1 MTKVIRGSGGGRP
14 SSPPKP
20 TRAPDTLNSRQFVTI
35 QDLISEGEIEGWA
48 TASKEGRTRHTNTYN
63 NAAMKDVYLD
73 DTPILNPNADSVNPA
88 GTDFNFKNVSFV
100 PRFGENNQG
109 HIAGEENEE
118 VSSPISGFPKEC
130 TVANNGV
137 TQRIEAST
145 GGAPNTDAVRITI
158 NFPQL
163 QEAKDNGDLLGSSV
177 QLKVQTQY
185 NSGGYND
192 LFTDTITGRTSDSY
206 SKDYRVEISGVFP
219 VDIRVLRITADSTT
233 DSKQDSFRVLSM
245 QKLIDEKQTYPDS
258 AYAALKLDSK
268 IISNIPS
275 RKYRIRGVKIRIPGL
290 GAGGGSVESRTPTV
304 DSATGRII
312 YPENYIFNG
321 TMAAAQWC
329 SCPAMVLLD
338 LLTTVRYGLGD
349 HITDSNLDLFS
360 FVDASKFAN
369 TLVDDGEGGTEARFS
384 CNVNI
389 LSAKEAFNLIEEL
402 CGVMRCMPIW
412 SAGTITIAQDKP
424 TDPSFLFSLANVT
437 EEGFSYSGSSLKT
450 RHSVVAVSYYNMDS
464 REIDYEVVEDSAA
477 KAKLGVVK
485 KDVRAF
491 ACTSRGQAQRLGK
504 AILFAEQHE
513 SEVVAFTTSID
524 AGVTIRPGAVID
536 INDPVRSGA
545 RRSGRIKTATTT
557 SITIDDTQDLHTFSG
572 ANKKVSILMPDNS
585 VEVKDVLSTTNGVIT
600 WASALSEA
608 PNVNSIWLLV
618 SDTIEAQKFRVIT
631 VEEAEGVNYKITA
644 LSYRPNKYANI
655 EEDFTLPERKV
666 SILNA
671 PAAPPT
677 SVSFEEKT
685 VVRNGVA
692 ISRLFVT
699 WVPVTGVSQ
708 YLIQYRFSNG
718 NYESQIVFRPDITID
733 NTELGTYEFEI
744 FSYNAALEVS
754 NTPLIQSFEA
764 EGKTGL
770 PADVQNLTAEPVGDH
785 LMRLRWDKSVDADVL
800 HGGRVYVRHSN
811 KTDGSGTFE
820 GSVDLVQA
828 LAGNTSEA
836 IVPALEGE
844 YILKFQDDGGRF
856 SSGETSVVIDIPDVG
871 QQLGVITKREDLL
884 GTPFSGAKTNV
895 SYSSGALQLTNPAT
909 VITGTYTQDNGNPAG
924 SGVKGTTIT
933 CTITSHGLS
942 VGETYKFS
950 YTTGSSI
957 DGNFTVVS
965 VTNANVFTVTASN
978 SIVTSGDVVVSK
990 GLKGQYNF
998 ADTLDLGAVFTLTLK
1013 RHIQSLGVVIGNNI
1027 DSWTDV
1033 DSVTNFDGDPAN
1045 DTDCQVYVKTS
1056 TDGSNYGDFNI
1067 FANGEFKARSF
1078 QFKADISSLDTNQNV
1093 NVQQLGYSAIL
1104 QSRTEQSTTTIAS
1117 GAGAKNVTF
1126 SKPFFVGTASLGG
1139 ANAYLPSIGITAQ
1152 GMASGDFFELSNVSG
1167 TGFTVHFKNGGSS
1180 LNRNFSYQAVGFGK
1194 GV

>member
-1 MTKVIRGSGGGRP
+1 MSKIIRGSGGGNKQK
-14 SSPPKP
+14 SPPKP

-48 TASKEGRTRHTNTYN
+48 TASKENRTKGTAVYNT
-63 NAAMKDVYLD
+63 AALKDVYLD
-73 DTPILNPNADSVNPA
+73 DTPVLNPSANSTSPA
-88 GTDFNFKNVSFV
+88 ATDYNFQEVSFT
-100 PRFGENNQG
+100 PRFGTSGQS
-109 HIAGEENEE
+109 HIPG
-118 VSSPISGFPKEC
+118 VQQSSSPISGFPKEC
-130 TVANNGV
+130 TVANGGV
-137 TQRIEAST
+137 TQSIT
-145 GGAPNTDAVRITI
+145 NTDVDAVRVTI

-163 QEAKDNGDLLGSSV
+163 QQAKDNGDLLGSSV
-177 QLKVQTQY
+177 QIRVQIQY
-185 NSGGYND
+185 NSGGFST
-192 LFTDTITGRTSDSY
+192 LFTDTVTGRTSDSY
-206 SKDYRVEISGVFP
+206 SKDYRVEIDGAFP
-219 VDIRVLRITADSTT
+219 IDVRVLRITADST
-233 DSKQDSFRVLSM
+233 DASLQDSFRVLSM
-245 QKLIDEKQTYPDS
+245 QELIDDKQTYANS

-268 IISNIPS
+268 IVSNIPS
-275 RKYRIRGVKIRIPGL
+275 RKYRIRGVKIRIPGE
-290 GAGGGSVESRTPTV
+290 GAGGSGTPTV

-312 YPENYIFNG
+312 YPAGYIFNG

-369 TLVDDGEGGTEARFS
+369 ALVDDGEGGEEARFS

-389 LSAKEAFNLIEEL
+389 LSASEAFNLIEEL

-424 TDPSFLFSLANVT
+424 TDASFLFSLANVT

-477 KAKLGVVK
+477 KTKLGVVK

-504 AILFAEQHE
+504 AILFAEQNE
-513 SEVVAFTTSID
+513 SEVVSFTTSVD

-557 SITIDDTQDLHTFSG
+557 SITVDDTQDLHTFGG
-572 ANKKVSILMPDNS
+572 ANQKVSILMPDNS
-585 VEVKDVLSTTNGVIT
+585 VEVRSVLSITDGVISWST
-600 WASALSEA
+600 VLSEV
-608 PNVNSIWLLV
+608 PNVNAIWFLV

-631 VEEAEGVNYKITA
+631 VEEADGINYKVTA

-655 EEDFTLPERKV
+655 EEGIALPARNV

-677 SVSFEEKT
+677 SVRFEEKT

-708 YLIQYRFSNG
+708 YLINYRFENG
-718 NYESQIVFRPDITID
+718 NYVSQVVFRPDITID
-733 NTELGTYEFEI
+733 NSELGTYEFEI
-744 FSYNAALEVS
+744 FSFNAALQVS
-754 NTPLIQSFEA
+754 NTPLTQSFDA
-764 EGKTGL
+764 QGKTEP

-785 LMRLRWDKSVDADVL
+785 LMRLRWDKSTDADVL

-811 KTDGSGTFE
+811 KTDGSGTFA
-820 GSVDLVQA
+820 GAVDLVNA

-836 IVPALEGE
+836 VVPALDGE

-856 SSGETSVVIDIPDVG
+856 SSGETSVIIDIPDVG
-871 QQLGVITKREDLL
+871 QQLAVLTKREDLL
-884 GTPFSGAKTNV
+884 AQPFCSASGSGSCTGTKTNV
-895 SYSSGALQLTNPAT
+895 TYTGGALQLTDPSANL
-909 VITGTYTQDNGNPAG
+909 TGTD
-924 SGVKGTTIT
+924 
-933 CTITSHGLS
+933 
-942 VGETYKFS
+942 E
-950 YTTGSSI
+950 
-957 DGNFTVVS
+957 
-965 VTNANVFTVTASN
+965 
-978 SIVTSGDVVVSK
+978 
-990 GLKGQYNF
+990 F
-998 ADTLDLGAVFTLTLK
+998 AETLDLGAVFTLTLK
-1013 RHIQSLGVVIGNNI
+1013 RHIQSLGVLIGNNI
-1027 DSWTDV
+1027 DSWGNVNDV
-1033 DSVTNFDGDPAN
+1033 DNWDGDPAN
-1045 DTDCQVYVKTS
+1045 DTDCQVFVKTS
-1056 TDGSNYGDFNI
+1056 TDGTNYGDFNI

-1078 QFKADISSLDTNQNV
+1078 QFKANLSSTNTNQNV
-1093 NVQQLGYSAIL
+1093 NVQQLGYNAIL

-1117 GAGAKNVTF
+1117 GSGAKNVTF
-1126 SKPFFVGTASLGG
+1126 TKPFFTGTASLGG
-1139 ANAYLPSIGITAQ
+1139 TNAYLPSIGITAQ
-1152 GMASGDFFELSNVSG
+1152 GMAAGDFFELSNVSG
-1167 TGFTVHFKNGGSS
+1167 TGFTVHFKNGGSDID
-1180 LNRNFSYQAVGFGK
+1180 RNFSYQAVGFGK

>member
-1 MTKVIRGSGGGRP
+1 MSKIIRGSGGGNKQK
-14 SSPPKP
+14 SPPKP

-48 TASKEGRTRHTNTYN
+48 TASKENRTKGTAVYNT
-63 NAAMKDVYLD
+63 AALKDVYLD
-73 DTPILNPNADSVNPA
+73 DTPVLNPSADSTSPA
-88 GTDFNFKNVSFV
+88 ATDYNFQEVSFT
-100 PRFGENNQG
+100 PRFGTSGQS
-109 HIAGEENEE
+109 HIPGIQQS
-118 VSSPISGFPKEC
+118 SSPISGFPKEC
-130 TVANNGV
+130 TVANGGV
-137 TQRIEAST
+137 TQSIT
-145 GGAPNTDAVRITI
+145 NTNVDAVRVTI

-163 QEAKDNGDLLGSSV
+163 QQAKDNGDLLGSSV
-177 QLKVQTQY
+177 QIRVQIQY
-185 NSGGYND
+185 NSGGFST
-192 LFTDTITGRTSDSY
+192 LFTDTVTGRTSDSY
-206 SKDYRVEISGVFP
+206 SKDYRVEIDGAFP
-219 VDIRVLRITADSTT
+219 VDIRVLRITADSTNA
-233 DSKQDSFRVLSM
+233 SLQDSFRVLSM
-245 QKLIDEKQTYPDS
+245 QELIDDKQTYANS

-268 IISNIPS
+268 IVSNIPS
-275 RKYRIRGVKIRIPGL
+275 RKYRIRGVKIRIPGA
-290 GAGGGSVESRTPTV
+290 GAGGSGTPTV

-312 YPENYIFNG
+312 YPTGYIFNG
-321 TMAAAQWC
+321 TMGAAQWC

-349 HITDSNLDLFS
+349 HISDSNLDLFS

-369 TLVDDGEGGTEARFS
+369 ALVDDGEGGTEARFS

-389 LSAKEAFNLIEEL
+389 LSASEAFNLIEEL

-424 TDPSFLFSLANVT
+424 TDASFLFSLANVT

-477 KAKLGVVK
+477 KTKLGIVK

-504 AILFAEQHE
+504 AILFAEQNE
-513 SEVVAFTTSID
+513 SEVVSFTTSVD

-536 INDPVRSGA
+536 VNDPVRSGA

-557 SITIDDTQDLHTFSG
+557 SITVDDTQDLSTFGG
-572 ANKKVSILMPDNS
+572 ANQKVSILMPDNS
-585 VEVKDVLSTTNGVIT
+585 VEVRDVLSITDGVIS
-600 WASALSEA
+600 WSSALSEA
-608 PNVNSIWLLV
+608 PNVNAIWFLV

-631 VEEAEGVNYKITA
+631 VEEADGINYKVTA

-655 EEDFTLPERKV
+655 EEGIDLPARSV

-685 VVRNGVA
+685 VERNGVA

-708 YLIQYRFSNG
+708 YLINYRFENG
-718 NYESQIVFRPDITID
+718 NYVSQVVFRPDITID
-733 NTELGTYEFEI
+733 NSELGTYEFEI
-744 FSYNAALEVS
+744 FSFNAALQVS
-754 NTPLIQSFEA
+754 NTPLSQSFEA
-764 EGKTGL
+764 EGKTAL

-785 LMRLRWDKSVDADVL
+785 LMRLRWDKSTDADVL

-811 KTDGSGTFE
+811 KTDGSGTFA
-820 GSVDLVQA
+820 GSVDLVNA

-836 IVPALEGE
+836 VVPALDGE

-856 SSGETSVVIDIPDVG
+856 SSGETSVIIDIPDVG
-871 QQLGVITKREDLL
+871 QQLAVLTKREDLL
-884 GTPFSGAKTNV
+884 AQPFCSASGSGSCTGTKTNV
-895 SYSSGALQLTNPAT
+895 TYTGGALQLTDPSANL
-909 VITGTYTQDNGNPAG
+909 TGTY
-924 SGVKGTTIT
+924 
-933 CTITSHGLS
+933 
-942 VGETYKFS
+942 E
-950 YTTGSSI
+950 
-957 DGNFTVVS
+957 
-965 VTNANVFTVTASN
+965 
-978 SIVTSGDVVVSK
+978 
-990 GLKGQYNF
+990 F
-998 ADTLDLGAVFTLTLK
+998 AETLDLGAVFTLTLK
-1013 RHIQSLGVVIGNNI
+1013 RHIQSLGVLVGNNI
-1027 DSWTDV
+1027 DSWGNVDDV
-1033 DSVTNFDGDPAN
+1033 ASWDGDPAN

-1056 TDGSNYGDFNI
+1056 TDGSSYGDFNI

-1078 QFKADISSLDTNQNV
+1078 KFKADLSSTNTNQNV
-1093 NVQQLGYSAIL
+1093 NVQQLGYSAVL

-1117 GAGAKNVTF
+1117 GSGAKNVTF
-1126 SKPFFVGTASLGG
+1126 TKPFFTGTASLGG
-1139 ANAYLPSIGITAQ
+1139 TNAYLPSIGITAQ
-1152 GMASGDFFELSNVSG
+1152 GMQSGDFFELSNVSG
-1167 TGFTVHFKNGGSS
+1167 TGFTVHFKNGGSDID
-1180 LNRNFSYQAVGFGK
+1180 RNFSYQAVGFGK